1 LNISIVGPN
10 AAGKSF
16 LVRRVISD
24 VAGIYP
30 FSISNF
36 PQEKPRFKFLRA
48 GDIAERRI
56 SELLGKWGPCYNK
69 ALYDSNKVFIIEEGL
84 LTKTLAK
91 CPTDFNEASKFET
104 TLRKYFPKI
113 SEIESSY
120 VDKYFLVSP
129 SIQDWLLNRSRRNDS
144 FILQDTVGNRFMTQK
159 RLLENYLEYY
169 LRLKPNSIIS
179 SYDEMMMLIRNF
191 L

>member
-1 LNISIVGPN
+1 
-10 AAGKSF
+10 
-16 LVRRVISD
+16 
-24 VAGIYP
+24 
-30 FSISNF
+30 
-36 PQEKPRFKFLRA
+36 
-48 GDIAERRI
+48 
-56 SELLGKWGPCYNK
+56 LGKWGPCYNK